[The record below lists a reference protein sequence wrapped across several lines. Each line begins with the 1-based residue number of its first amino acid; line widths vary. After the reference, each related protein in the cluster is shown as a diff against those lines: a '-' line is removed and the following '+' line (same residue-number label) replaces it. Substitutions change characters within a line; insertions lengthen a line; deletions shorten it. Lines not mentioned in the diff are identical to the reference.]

1 MIGLFNDLYSVLC
14 LVDVNFDDVSDSR
27 AALATSLLQPLK
39 SLSACQAC
47 RMFAWQEKSIY
58 LCIIADVALQATSI
72 CVFRLLGTFPFWNFS
87 LDNFFLLYFTIRI

>member
-14 LVDVNFDDVSDSR
+14 LIEVNFDDVSDSR
-27 AALATSLLQPLK
+27 ATLATSLFQPLK

-58 LCIIADVALQATSI
+58 LCTIADVALQATSI
-72 CVFRLLGTFPFWNFS
+72 CVYRLLGTFPFCVYLFEILFRS
-87 LDNFFLLYFTIRI
+87 